1 MPVTSV
7 VASDEVD
14 KRSEPG
20 FTLSFLARQPLLRNI
35 LALCLFEAAF
45 YVAYRYAMAF
55 SHTTPSPFWFP
66 DSILLCALLLVRPRW
81 WWLVL
86 LAPLPIR
93 LFVAVPADTPLW
105 FLWATFAIDS
115 GKALFTATALKHFIR
130 NPMRFETVRDFGVY
144 CLFAVL
150 LAPAL
155 SAFAGAAARL
165 PLGQELYWSGWE
177 QWLLGDALA
186 NLIITPAIFY
196 WVVGARENTSIGP
209 ETRWLEGALLIA
221 GLILTSYIAFQSE
234 GGGTAFAGSRLYAP
248 VPFLFWAAIRFG
260 VRGASA
266 AILLLSCFAVAAA
279 LQGLGIF
286 SGLSPG
292 ENGAVLQH
300 FLVVRAA
307 PLYLAAVLIDQKQG
321 VERSLRESERRFR
334 TMADSAPVLIWMSGT
349 DRVREFFNR
358 GWLEFTGHTLEHEC
372 QNGWEHGVH
381 PEDLPH
387 CVAAHDSSLQARVP
401 YEAEYRLRHHDGD
414 YRWILDKGVPRYAPN
429 GAFLGYIGT
438 ALDITDRRRN
448 EAALRASETRYREV
462 VESQTGYVCR
472 FLPDTTLTFVNEAY
486 CRSCGREREQ
496 LIGTKLLDLMP
507 ERVRTLVRIQVE
519 SAALLRGPCDWE
531 QEATLPDG
539 SICWQHWAFHAI
551 FNADGQVDEF
561 QAIGHDIT
569 DRKRAEE
576 ATRNLAHATRLAV
589 VGELT
594 AMIAHEVNQPLCA
607 ILSNAEAA
615 ETLLTLKEP
624 PLPEVGRILAEICKE
639 DLRASEVIRRIRG
652 LVRNRDIQMQPL
664 DLNEVA
670 SGVLQLVASDA
681 KRRRVHL
688 RSELTS
694 GLPLVSADRTH
705 IEQVLLNLIVNGM
718 DAMQNTRESAR
729 ELTVATRR
737 NGDDTV
743 EVGVSD
749 RGSGIPTDKM
759 SRIFESFFTT
769 KPDGMGLGLPIARS
783 IIEAHRGRIW
793 AESSPGGG
801 ATFRFT
807 VRTVEARNS

>member
-1 MPVTSV
+1 M
-7 VASDEVD
+7 
-14 KRSEPG
+14 
-20 FTLSFLARQPLLRNI
+20 LA
-35 LALCLFEAAF
+35 
-45 YVAYRYAMAF
+45 
-55 SHTTPSPFWFP
+55 
-66 DSILLCALLLVRPRW
+66 
-81 WWLVL
+81 
-86 LAPLPIR
+86 
-93 LFVAVPADTPLW
+93 
-105 FLWATFAIDS
+105 
-115 GKALFTATALKHFIR
+115 
-130 NPMRFETVRDFGVY
+130 
-144 CLFAVL
+144 
-150 LAPAL
+150 
-155 SAFAGAAARL
+155 
-165 PLGQELYWSGWE
+165 
-177 QWLLGDALA
+177 
-186 NLIITPAIFY
+186 
-196 WVVGARENTSIGP
+196 ENTPIAG
-209 ETRWLEGALLIA
+209 TRWLESALLTG
-221 GLILTSYIAFQSE
+221 GLILTSYIAFQNQE
-234 GGGTAFAGSRLYAP
+234 GGTAFAESRLYAP

-266 AILLLSCFAVAAA
+266 AILLLACFAVAAA
-279 LQGLGIF
+279 LQGVGLF
-286 SGLSPG
+286 SGLSPS

-300 FLVVRAA
+300 FLLLRAA
-307 PLYLAAVLIDQKQG
+307 PVYLAAVLIEQKQG
-321 VERSLRESERRFR
+321 VERS
-334 TMADSAPVLIWMSGT
+334 
-349 DRVREFFNR
+349 
-358 GWLEFTGHTLEHEC
+358 
-372 QNGWEHGVH
+372 
-381 PEDLPH
+381 
-387 CVAAHDSSLQARVP
+387 
-401 YEAEYRLRHHDGD
+401 
-414 YRWILDKGVPRYAPN
+414 
-429 GAFLGYIGT
+429 
-438 ALDITDRRRN
+438 
-448 EAALRASETRYREV
+448 LRASETRYREV

-486 CRSCGREREQ
+486 CRSCGRERQQ
-496 LIGTKLLDLMP
+496 LIGTKLLDLLP

-539 SICWQHWAFHAI
+539 SSCWQHWAFHAI

-664 DLNEVA
+664 DLNETA
-670 SGVLQLVASDA
+670 SGVLRLVASDA
-681 KRRRVHL
+681 KRRRVQL
-688 RSELTS
+688 RSEFAS

-705 IEQVLLNLIVNGM
+705 MEQVLLNLIVNGM
-718 DAMQNTRESAR
+718 DAMQNTPESAR
-729 ELTVATRR
+729 ELTVQTRR
-737 NGDDTV
+737 NGDGTV

-769 KPDGMGLGLPIARS
+769 KPDGMGLGLSIARS

-793 AESSPGGG
+793 AESNPGGG

-807 VRTVEARNS
+807 VRTVEARNP

>member
-7 VASDEVD
+7 IASDEVD
-14 KRSEPG
+14 KKSEPG
-20 FTLSFLARQPLLRNI
+20 FTLSFLARQPLLRSI

-93 LFVAVPADTPLW
+93 LFVAVPADAPPW
-105 FLWATFAIDS
+105 FLWAMFAIDS

-165 PLGQELYWSGWE
+165 SLGQEDYWSGWE

-186 NLIITPAIFY
+186 NLIITPAMFY
-196 WVVGARENTSIGP
+196 WIVGSSENAPGGLR
-209 ETRWLEGALLIA
+209 TRWLEGALLTF

-234 GGGTAFAGSRLYAP
+234 GGGTAFAESRFYAP

-266 AILLLSCFAVAAA
+266 AVLLLACFAVGAA
-279 LQGLGIF
+279 LQGVGLF
-286 SGLSPG
+286 SGLSPS
-292 ENGAVLQH
+292 EKGAALQH
-300 FLVVRAA
+300 FLLLRAA
-307 PLYLAAVLIDQKQG
+307 PLYLAAVLIEQKQG

-334 TMADSAPVLIWMSGT
+334 SMADSAPVLIWMAGT

-358 GWLEFTGHTLEHEC
+358 GWLEFTGHTLEQEC
-372 QNGWEHGVH
+372 RNGWEQGVH

-387 CVAAHDSSLQARVP
+387 CLAARDSSLQTRVP
-401 YEAEYRLRHHDGD
+401 YEAEYRLRRHDGD

-438 ALDITDRRRN
+438 ALDITDR
-448 EAALRASETRYREV
+448 
-462 VESQTGYVCR
+462 
-472 FLPDTTLTFVNEAY
+472 
-486 CRSCGREREQ
+486 
-496 LIGTKLLDLMP
+496 K
-507 ERVRTLVRIQVE
+507 
-519 SAALLRGPCDWE
+519 RG
-531 QEATLPDG
+531 
-539 SICWQHWAFHAI
+539 
-551 FNADGQVDEF
+551 
-561 QAIGHDIT
+561 
-569 DRKRAEE
+569 EE

-652 LVRNRDIQMQPL
+652 LVRNRDIQLQPL
-664 DLNEVA
+664 DLNETA
-670 SGVLQLVASDA
+670 SGVLELVASDA
-681 KRRRVHL
+681 KRRRVQL
-688 RSELTS
+688 RSELAT
-694 GLPLVSADRTH
+694 GLPLVSADRTY
-705 IEQVLLNLIVNGM
+705 IEQVLLNLIVNAM
-718 DAMQNTRESAR
+718 DAMQNTPEAAR
-729 ELTVATRR
+729 ELTVQTRR

-749 RGSGIPTDKM
+749 RGGGIPPDQM

-769 KPDGMGLGLPIARS
+769 KPDGMGLGLSMARS

-793 AESSPGGG
+793 AETSLGSG
-801 ATFRFT
+801 ATIRFT
-807 VRTVEARNS
+807 VRTAEARDR